1 MNTIKFLAI
10 FTTLS
15 ASIFS
20 ADFNYLGTKQ
30 PYSVKEI
37 STAPTPNGYKPFFVN
52 HLGRHGSRHL
62 SSPKYDVS
70 LYELLSIAEK
80 EKAITPEG
88 LKLKNSIAQLMEIE
102 KGNYGLLTEVGVKEQ
117 KEIAKRF
124 YENNKEIFGKDIIAS
139 STYVERAQQSRDAF
153 LEELEQYTPNIN
165 FKVSTNNKKDI
176 LLRFFDLSPEYEEFS
191 ENGSWKKELDTY
203 SKSKNFNNEVL
214 NQLFSKEFIKKLENG
229 EFKLKDSK
237 GKTVLKN
244 PTDAVRN
251 LYDLYIIQA
260 SIGKDLGFGKYFS
273 EEQLKWYE
281 EVDNLSDFY
290 EKGPGKNGEDIA
302 TNIALPLLENFIVT
316 SDEAI
321 KNQNTSANLRFAH
334 AETTIPFITLLDI
347 NGYSEKEDIIEKVY
361 DKWLGRDIS
370 GMSTNIQWIFYKNDK
385 NDILVKILHNEK
397 DAELPIATSMKPY
410 YKWDDVKNFYTNK
423 LK

>member
-1 MNTIKFLAI
+1 MNTIKLLAL
-10 FTTLS
+10 FTTLTT
-15 ASIFS
+15 SIFS

-30 PYSVKEI
+30 PYNVKEI

-102 KGNYGLLTEVGVKEQ
+102 KGNYGLLTDVGVKEQ

-124 YENNKEIFGKDIIAS
+124 YENNKDIFGKDVIAS

-153 LEELEQYTPNIN
+153 LEELGEYTPNIN
-165 FKVSTNNKKDI
+165 FKVSTNSKKDI

-191 ENGSWKKELDTY
+191 ENGNWKKELNTY

-237 GKTVLKN
+237 GKVVLKN

-260 SIGKDLGFGKYFS
+260 SIGKNLGFGDFFS

-321 KNQNTSANLRFAH
+321 KNQNISANLRFAH

-347 NGYSEKEDIIEKVY
+347 NGYSAKEDNMEKVY
-361 DKWLGRDIS
+361 EKWLGRDIS

-385 NDILVKILHNEK
+385 NDVLVKILHNEK
-397 DAELPIATSMKPY
+397 DAELPIATTMKPY
-410 YKWDDVKNFYTNK
+410 YKWDDVKNFYTSK

>member
-1 MNTIKFLAI
+1 MNTTKFLAI
-10 FTTLS
+10 FTTLTT
-15 ASIFS
+15 SILS

-30 PYSVKEI
+30 PYNVKEI
-37 STAPTPNGYKPFFVN
+37 SNTTAPNGYKPFFIN

-80 EKAITPEG
+80 DNSITPEG
-88 LKLKNSIAQLMEIE
+88 LKLKESIAQLMEIE
-102 KGNYGLLTEVGVKEQ
+102 KGNYGLLTDVGVKEQ

-124 YENNKEIFGKDIIAS
+124 YENNQEIFGKEIIAT

-153 LEELEQYTPNIN
+153 LEELGQYTPNIN
-165 FKVSTNNKKDI
+165 FKVSTNDKKDI

-191 ENGSWKKELDTY
+191 ENGSWKKELDSY
-203 SKSKNFNNEVL
+203 SKNKNFNTEVL
-214 NQLFSKEFIKKLENG
+214 SQLFSKNFIDRLEKG

-237 GKTVLKN
+237 GKVVLKN
-244 PTDAVRN
+244 PTNAVRN

-260 SIGKDLGFGKYFS
+260 SIGKDLGFGKYFT
-273 EEQLKWYE
+273 EDQLKWYE
-281 EVDNLSDFY
+281 EVDNLNDFY
-290 EKGPGKNGEDIA
+290 EKGPGKTGEDIA
-302 TNIALPLLENFIVT
+302 TNIAFPLLENFIVT
-316 SDEAI
+316 SDDAI
-321 KNQNTSANLRFAH
+321 KNQNISANLRFAH

-347 NGYSEKEDIIEKVY
+347 NGYSVKENSLEKVY

-370 GMSTNIQWIFYKNDK
+370 GMSTNIQWVFYKNDK

-397 DAELPIATSMKPY
+397 DAELPLATSMKPF
-410 YKWDDVKNFYTNK
+410 YKWSDVRDFYIKK

>member
-80 EKAITPEG
+80 ENAITPEG

-153 LEELEQYTPNIN
+153 LEELGQYTPNIN

-214 NQLFSKEFIKKLENG
+214 NQLFSKEFIKKLEDG

-281 EVDNLSDFY
+281 EVDNLNDFY

-347 NGYSEKEDIIEKVY
+347 NGYSEKEDNFEKVY

>member
-10 FTTLS
+10 FTTLATS
-15 ASIFS
+15 TFS
-20 ADFNYLGTKQ
+20 TDFNYLGTKQ
-30 PYSVKEI
+30 PYNVKEI
-37 STAPTPNGYKPFFVN
+37 STAPVPNGYKPFFIN

-80 EKAITPEG
+80 EGAITPEG
-88 LKLKNSIAQLMEIE
+88 LELKNSIAQLMEIE
-102 KGNYGLLTEVGVKEQ
+102 KGNYGLLTDVGVKEQ
-117 KEIAKRF
+117 KDIAKRF
-124 YENNKEIFGKDIIAS
+124 YENNKEIFGKDIFAS

-153 LEELEQYTPNIN
+153 LEELGQYTPNIN

-191 ENGSWKKELDTY
+191 ENGSWKKELNTY

-214 NQLFSKEFIKKLENG
+214 NQLFSKDFIKRLETG

-260 SIGKDLGFGKYFS
+260 NIGKDLGFGKYFS

-302 TNIALPLLENFIVT
+302 TNIAFPLLENFIVT
-316 SDEAI
+316 SDDAI

-334 AETTIPFITLLDI
+334 AETTIPFITLLEI
-347 NGYSEKEDIIEKVY
+347 NGYSAKEDNIEKVY

-370 GMSTNIQWIFYKNDK
+370 GMSTNIQWIFYKNNQ

>member
-20 ADFNYLGTKQ
+20 SDFNYLGTKQ
-30 PYSVKEI
+30 PYNVKEI
-37 STAPTPNGYKPFFVN
+37 STTSAPSGYKPFFIN

-80 EKAITPEG
+80 EGAITSEG

-124 YENNKEIFGKDIIAS
+124 YENNKEIFGKEIIAS

-153 LEELEQYTPNIN
+153 LEELGQYTPNIN

-214 NQLFSKEFIKKLENG
+214 NQLFSKDFIKKIENG
-229 EFKLKDSK
+229 EFKLKDAK

-260 SIGKDLGFGKYFS
+260 SVGKDLGFGKYFS

-281 EVDNLSDFY
+281 EVDNLNDFY

-321 KNQNTSANLRFAH
+321 KNQNISANLRFAH

-347 NGYSEKEDIIEKVY
+347 NGYSAKEDNIEKVY

-385 NDILVKILHNEK
+385 NDVLVKILHNEK
-397 DAELPIATSMKPY
+397 DAELPITTSMKPY
-410 YKWDDVKNFYTNK
+410 YKWEDVKNFYSNK

>member
-1 MNTIKFLAI
+1 
-10 FTTLS
+10 
-15 ASIFS
+15 
-20 ADFNYLGTKQ
+20 
-30 PYSVKEI
+30 
-37 STAPTPNGYKPFFVN
+37 
-52 HLGRHGSRHL
+52 
-62 SSPKYDVS
+62 
-70 LYELLSIAEK
+70 
-80 EKAITPEG
+80 
-88 LKLKNSIAQLMEIE
+88 MEIE
-102 KGNYGLLTEVGVKEQ
+102 KGNYGLLTDVGVKEQ

-124 YENNKEIFGKDIIAS
+124 YENNKDIFGKDIVAS

-153 LEELEQYTPNIN
+153 LEELGQYTSNIN

-191 ENGSWKKELDTY
+191 ENGSWKKELDKY
-203 SKSKNFNNEVL
+203 SKSKDFNNEVL
-214 NQLFSKEFIKKLENG
+214 NQLFSKDFIKKLESG

-281 EVDNLSDFY
+281 EVDNLNDFY

-347 NGYSEKEDIIEKVY
+347 NGYSEKEDNIEKVY

-385 NDILVKILHNEK
+385 NDVLVKILHNEK
-397 DAELPIATSMKPY
+397 DADLPIATSMKPY
-410 YKWDDVKNFYTNK
+410 YKWEDVKAFYTNK

>member
-124 YENNKEIFGKDIIAS
+124 YENNKEIFRKDIIAS

-153 LEELEQYTPNIN
+153 LEELGQYTPNIN

-214 NQLFSKEFIKKLENG
+214 NQLFSKEFIKKLEDG

-347 NGYSEKEDIIEKVY
+347 NGYSEKEDSFEKVY

>member
-15 ASIFS
+15 ALIFS

-80 EKAITPEG
+80 ENAITPEG

-153 LEELEQYTPNIN
+153 LEELGQYTPNIN

-214 NQLFSKEFIKKLENG
+214 NQLFSKEFIKKLEDG

-347 NGYSEKEDIIEKVY
+347 NGYSKKEDSIEEVY

>member
-30 PYSVKEI
+30 PYSVKEV

-88 LKLKNSIAQLMEIE
+88 LRLKNSIAQLMEIE

-153 LEELEQYTPNIN
+153 LEELGQYTPNIN

-191 ENGSWKKELDTY
+191 ENSSWKKELDTY

-214 NQLFSKEFIKKLENG
+214 NQLFSKEFIKKLEDG

-385 NDILVKILHNEK
+385 NDILIKILHNEK

-410 YKWDDVKNFYTNK
+410 YKWNDVKNFYTKK

>member
-80 EKAITPEG
+80 ENAITPEG

-347 NGYSEKEDIIEKVY
+347 NGYSEKEDNFEKVY

>member
-1 MNTIKFLAI
+1 MNTIKFLTI
-10 FTTLS
+10 FTALS
-15 ASIFS
+15 TSIFS

-37 STAPTPNGYKPFFVN
+37 STAPAPNGYKPFFVN

-80 EKAITPEG
+80 EGAITPEG
-88 LKLKNSIAQLMEIE
+88 LKLKNSIAELMEIE
-102 KGNYGLLTEVGVKEQ
+102 KGNYGLLTDVGVKEQ

-124 YENNKEIFGKDIIAS
+124 YENNKDIFGKDIVAS

-153 LEELEQYTPNIN
+153 LEELGQYTSNIN

-191 ENGSWKKELDTY
+191 ENGSWKKELDKY
-203 SKSKNFNNEVL
+203 SKSKDFNNEVL
-214 NQLFSKEFIKKLENG
+214 NQLFSKDFIKKLESG

-281 EVDNLSDFY
+281 EVDNLNDFY

-347 NGYSEKEDIIEKVY
+347 NGYSEKEDNIEKVY

-385 NDILVKILHNEK
+385 NDVLVKILHNEK
-397 DAELPIATSMKPY
+397 DADLPIATSMKPY
-410 YKWDDVKNFYTNK
+410 YKWEDVKAFYTNK

>member
-80 EKAITPEG
+80 ENAITPEG

-153 LEELEQYTPNIN
+153 LEELGQYTPNIN

-191 ENGSWKKELDTY
+191 ESGSWKKELDKY

-214 NQLFSKEFIKKLENG
+214 NQLFSKEFIKKLEDG

-347 NGYSEKEDIIEKVY
+347 NGYSEKEDSIEKVY

>member
-1 MNTIKFLAI
+1 MNTIKFLMI
-10 FTTLS
+10 FITLTT
-15 ASIFS
+15 SIFS
-20 ADFNYLGTKQ
+20 TDFKYLGTKQ
-30 PYSVKEI
+30 PYNIKNI
-37 STAPTPNGYKPFFVN
+37 STAPTPEGYKVFFVN

-70 LYELLSIAEK
+70 LYELLSIAEN

-88 LKLKNSIAQLMEIE
+88 LKLKESIAQLMKIE
-102 KGNYGLLTEVGVKEQ
+102 KGNYGLLTDVGVKEQ
-117 KEIAKRF
+117 KEIARRF
-124 YENNKEIFGKDIIAS
+124 YENNKEIFGKNIIAS

-153 LEELEQYTPNIN
+153 LEELGQYTPNIN

-191 ENGSWKKELDTY
+191 ENGSWKKELDLY
-203 SKSKNFNNEVL
+203 SKSKNFNNQIL
-214 NQLFSKEFIKKLENG
+214 NQLFSKDFIKRLENG

-237 GKTVLKN
+237 GKVILKN

-251 LYDLYIIQA
+251 LYDIYIIQA
-260 SIGKDLGFGKYFS
+260 NIGKDLGFGKYFS

-281 EVDNLSDFY
+281 EMDNINDFY
-290 EKGPGKNGEDIA
+290 EKGPGKSGENIA
-302 TNIALPLLENFIVT
+302 TNIAFPLLENFIIT
-316 SDEAI
+316 SDQAI
-321 KNQNTSANLRFAH
+321 KNQDTSAILRFAH

-347 NGYSEKEDIIEKVY
+347 NGYSIKEDNIEKVY
-361 DKWLGRDIS
+361 DKWLGRNIS
-370 GMSTNIQWIFYKNDK
+370 GMSTNIQWVFYKNDK

-397 DAELPIATSMKPY
+397 DAELPITTSMKPY
-410 YKWDDVKNFYTNK
+410 YKWNDIKNFYNNK

>member
-10 FTTLS
+10 FTTLATS
-15 ASIFS
+15 AFS
-20 ADFNYLGTKQ
+20 TDFNYLGTKQ
-30 PYSVKEI
+30 PYNVKEI
-37 STAPTPNGYKPFFVN
+37 STAPVPNGYKPFFIN

-70 LYELLSIAEK
+70 LYELLSIGEK
-80 EKAITPEG
+80 EGAITPEG
-88 LKLKNSIAQLMEIE
+88 LELKNSIVQLMEIE
-102 KGNYGLLTEVGVKEQ
+102 KGNYGLLTDVGVKEQ
-117 KEIAKRF
+117 KDIAKRF
-124 YENNKEIFGKDIIAS
+124 YENNKEIFGKDIFAS

-153 LEELEQYTPNIN
+153 LEELGQYTPNIN

-191 ENGSWKKELDTY
+191 ENASWKKELNTY

-214 NQLFSKEFIKKLENG
+214 NQLFSKDFIKKLENG

-260 SIGKDLGFGKYFS
+260 NIGKDLGFGKYFS

-281 EVDNLSDFY
+281 EVDNLNDFY

-302 TNIALPLLENFIVT
+302 TNIAFPLLENFIVT
-316 SDEAI
+316 SDDAI

-347 NGYSEKEDIIEKVY
+347 NGYSAKEDNIEKVY

-370 GMSTNIQWIFYKNDK
+370 GMSTNIQWIFYKNNQ